1 MIETPFLFSNCG
13 ARRDFGSGNKLTI
26 KISPTIFAAFGFC
39 PNFLQ
44 RCGVVKQTAEI
55 NFQNLSYCPA
65 RKLTG
70 MIEFMTAISIEIL
83 LIVFLVALNGIFA
96 LSEMAIVAA
105 RKSRLKQMADAGD
118 ARARAAFALAENPN
132 RFLSTVQIGITLVGI
147 LAGAFG
153 GATIAEQIAARLQ
166 NFGIAA
172 AYSEAFALA
181 AVVAAITF
189 LSLVFGELVPKRIAL
204 NNAENIARLVARP
217 MNLLALC
224 AAPFVRLLTF
234 STDTVLKL
242 LRVKK
247 SIEPTITPEEFK
259 HLLAEGTAA
268 GVFEETEQELIES
281 VFRLDERRV
290 ASLMTPRMDVV
301 WLDATDSAEEICR
314 IINESGYS
322 RFPVCR
328 EQPGNC
334 LGIVKAKDYLA
345 GIIADESAR
354 LESFIK
360 QPLFLPENITA
371 LKTLEAF
378 KNSHTH
384 LALIVDEHGA
394 IEGLVTTNDVLE
406 AITGEVVTAARQS
419 DKPAAVKRAD
429 GSWLVDGALP
439 FAEFEELFKPENRGE
454 KVGNFQTVAGFV
466 LYRLGRIPSA
476 AESFEWKNLRFEIV
490 DMDGRRIDKILI
502 ERLGEDF

>member
-1 MIETPFLFSNCG
+1 
-13 ARRDFGSGNKLTI
+13 
-26 KISPTIFAAFGFC
+26 
-39 PNFLQ
+39 
-44 RCGVVKQTAEI
+44 
-55 NFQNLSYCPA
+55 
-65 RKLTG
+65 
-70 MIEFMTAISIEIL
+70 MTAISVEIL
-83 LIVFLVALNGIFA
+83 LVVFLVALNGIFA

-166 NFGIAA
+166 NLGIAA
-172 AYSEAFALA
+172 AYSEAFALI

-204 NNAENIARLVARP
+204 NNAENIARVVARP
-217 MNLLALC
+217 MNLLARC

-247 SIEPTITPEEFK
+247 SVDPTITPEEFK
-259 HLLAEGTAA
+259 VLLAEGTIA
-268 GVFEETEQELIES
+268 GVFDETEQELIES
-281 VFRLDERRV
+281 VFRLDKRRV
-290 ASLMTPRMDVV
+290 AALMTPRVDVI
-301 WLDATDSAEEICR
+301 WLDAARSDAEIR
-314 IINESGYS
+314 RVISESGYS

-328 EQPGNC
+328 EEADNC
-334 LGIVKAKDYLA
+334 LGVVKAKDYLA

-354 LESFIK
+354 LETFVK
-360 QPLFLPENITA
+360 QPLFLPETITA

-394 IEGLVTTNDVLE
+394 VEGLVTTNDVLE
-406 AITGEVVTAARQS
+406 AITGEIAMAARQS

-439 FAEFEELFKPENRGE
+439 VDEFKELFRLEKLDGE
-454 KVGNFQTVAGFV
+454 QSANFQTVAGFV
-466 LYRLGRIPSA
+466 LNRLGRIPNA
-476 AESFEWKNLRFEIV
+476 AECFEWNNLRFEIV
-490 DMDGRRIDKILI
+490 DMDSRRIDKLLV
-502 ERLGEDF
+502 ERLPEAL